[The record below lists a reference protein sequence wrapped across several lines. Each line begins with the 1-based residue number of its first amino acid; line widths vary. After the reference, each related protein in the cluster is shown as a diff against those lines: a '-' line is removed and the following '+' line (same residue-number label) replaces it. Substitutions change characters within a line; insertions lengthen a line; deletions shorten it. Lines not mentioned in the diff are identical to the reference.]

1 MNSRWRNNLFKHT
14 KFCSF
19 LLGIISVAALPPYY
33 LFPVCVLS
41 FSLLFYLLAKVNTLT
56 KSFAIGYW
64 FGVGHFGLGL
74 SWIAN
79 ALLVDISSLGWLYPI
94 TILAAGLFFGIFSG
108 FATIFIY
115 KFNSFLS
122 KFLAFAS
129 FWCLS
134 EWLRSFI
141 LTGFP
146 WNLIGSILTFTPE
159 LYQSASIFGT
169 YGLSLITIL
178 FCISPA
184 LIFSPLTKDKVIAVL
199 LLLLLPLVNYG
210 YGSYRISAQNNKF
223 IQNGINIRL
232 VQPSIPQNLKWNI
245 DTLEQNFAK
254 HIELS
259 KQDRLENIDVVIWGE
274 TASPFVLDRDNK
286 HRQQLL
292 AAIPQH
298 GYLITGAVRV
308 QISPWGQTIPF
319 NSMLAFNKQ
328 GDVVAQYDKS
338 HLVPFGEYIPLR
350 QYLPNWIK
358 PIANTITNFQAGKGP
373 DSLKISDIP
382 PFGTLIC
389 YEIIFPAQI
398 VDKDNRPQWLI
409 NLTNDGWYGDSA
421 GPHQHLVSTI
431 LRAVEEGLTTARI
444 ANNGISAVINPLGQ
458 VIAHMPLNH
467 VGILDVQLPQNLSI
481 DTLYGTYGNI
491 IPLSMIILLLIIA
504 VCLSVSTHYSL
515 FFTSK
520 INRKI

>member
-1 MNSRWRNNLFKHT
+1 MYNKWRNNLFRHT

-19 LLGIISVAALPPYY
+19 LLGIISVAGLPPYY
-33 LFPVCVLS
+33 LFPACILS
-41 FSLLFYLLAKVNTLT
+41 FSLLFYLLTKVNTLT

-79 ALLVDISSLGWLYPI
+79 ALLIDISSLGWLYPI

-108 FATIFIY
+108 LATIFIC
-115 KFNSFLS
+115 KFTSLFS
-122 KFLAFAS
+122 KYLAFTS
-129 FWCLS
+129 FWSIS

-146 WNLIGSILTFTPE
+146 WNLIGSTLTFTPE
-159 LYQSASIFGT
+159 LYQSASIFGV

-178 FCISPA
+178 FCTSPI
-184 LIFSPLTKDKVIAVL
+184 LLFSTSYKDKVIAFL
-199 LLLLLPLVNYG
+199 LLLLLPLINYG
-210 YGSYRISAQNNKF
+210 YGSYRISKQHSNF

-232 VQPSIPQNLKWNI
+232 VQPSIAQNLKWNI
-245 DTLEQNFAK
+245 DTLEQNFSK

-259 KQDRLENIDVVIWGE
+259 KQDGLENIDFVIWGE
-274 TASPFVLDRDNK
+274 TASPFALDRDNK
-286 HRQQLL
+286 HKQQLL
-292 AAIPQH
+292 AAIPQQ
-298 GYLITGAVRV
+298 GYLITGAVRI
-308 QISPWGQTIPF
+308 QLSPSGRPIPF

-328 GDVVAQYDKS
+328 GDIVTQYDKS

-350 QYLPNWIK
+350 QYFPNWIK
-358 PIANTITNFQAGKGP
+358 PITNTITNFQAGLGP
-373 DSLKISDIP
+373 HSLKIADIP

-398 VDKDNRPQWLI
+398 VDKNNRPQWII

-431 LRAVEEGLTTARI
+431 MRAVEEGLTTVRV

-458 VIAHMPLNH
+458 IIAFMPLNH
-467 VGILDVQLPQNLSI
+467 IGILDVQLPQKLSI
-481 DTLYGTYGNI
+481 ATPYGTYGNI
-491 IPLSMIILLLIIA
+491 IPLSMMILLLIIA
-504 VCLSVSTHYSL
+504 ICFSVSTYYSL
-515 FFTSK
+515 FLNPK
-520 INRKI
+520 K